1 LTASRSSARE
11 PSRISLLYQ
20 VARELGGQLDTDQ
33 LLDQVLALGQRLG
46 AQFAYVIVEEK
57 DGTLHF
63 KSTAPGRQDFV
74 GAIGRQLARRML
86 RNGVEG
92 WVLENRQPLLIVDT
106 LADARWYQP
115 AYLPEIDRSA
125 LCVPLQMERSGAR
138 GTWTLTNRQPG
149 AFHPDDVPLVE
160 SVAAQVAVALEN
172 TLLFR
177 AESERSLHLS
187 LINEVSQAAASIL
200 SLDLMLT
207 TVSQAI
213 QRRFGYL
220 RVSIFL
226 VDSEAGVVRIR
237 SQANAYGDRITLEY
251 QQRLGEGLVGQA
263 AQESR
268 TKLAND
274 VSQYPGYL
282 RVGFE
287 AEMIRAELAVPIR
300 LGSKVVGV
308 LDLQSGETDAFRP
321 QDIATME
328 LLADQLSIAIENA
341 RLYGEI
347 RQRVEE
353 LTTLNKIS
361 QAVTSTLDLQETL
374 TIITDHTTRL
384 LGVAATSVV
393 LYDENNN
400 DLWFAAASGEGSDF
414 VLGMRLAIGQGIAG
428 WVFQQGEPVL
438 VPDTMQ
444 DTRWFGGFDRDSGF
458 TTRSIL
464 CVPLQAK
471 GQTIGAIEAI
481 NKESGPFD
489 EEDLRLLTLM
499 AAPAATAIENAK
511 LYEALRQGMRKLEE
525 TQAQLIQSAKLA
537 AVGELAA
544 GVAHEINNPLTSIIG
559 FTRLLLDDMPPDH
572 EMRADLET
580 IDREAAR
587 TRHIV
592 RTLLDF
598 ARTSDPVLVPADL
611 NALVEETIMLVCTRS
626 VLARIS
632 LEKRLSELPP
642 VMLDVNQIKQV
653 LVNLLNNSVQA
664 MSEGGSLKVV
674 TGLTER
680 EVDGVSRRMAAVRV
694 SDSGMGI
701 PPESLGRIFDPFFTT
716 KEVGQGTG
724 LGLSVSY
731 SIVEKHKGRIEVQSE
746 PGKGSTFTVL
756 LPLDSAD

>member
-1 LTASRSSARE
+1 
-11 PSRISLLYQ
+11 
-20 VARELGGQLDTDQ
+20 
-33 LLDQVLALGQRLG
+33 
-46 AQFAYVIVEEK
+46 
-57 DGTLHF
+57 
-63 KSTAPGRQDFV
+63 
-74 GAIGRQLARRML
+74 
-86 RNGVEG
+86 
-92 WVLENRQPLLIVDT
+92 
-106 LADARWYQP
+106 
-115 AYLPEIDRSA
+115 
-125 LCVPLQMERSGAR
+125 
-138 GTWTLTNRQPG
+138 
-149 AFHPDDVPLVE
+149 
-160 SVAAQVAVALEN
+160 
-172 TLLFR
+172 
-177 AESERSLHLS
+177 
-187 LINEVSQAAASIL
+187 
-200 SLDLMLT
+200 
-207 TVSQAI
+207 
-213 QRRFGYL
+213 
-220 RVSIFL
+220 
-226 VDSEAGVVRIR
+226 
-237 SQANAYGDRITLEY
+237 
-251 QQRLGEGLVGQA
+251 
-263 AQESR
+263 
-268 TKLAND
+268 
-274 VSQYPGYL
+274 L
-282 RVGFE
+282 RVGPE
-287 AEMIRAELAVPIR
+287 ADTIRAELAVPIR

-308 LDLQSGETDAFRP
+308 LDLQSEEFNAFRP

-347 RQRVEE
+347 HQRVEE

-374 TIITDHTTRL
+374 TIITEHTTRL

-393 LYDENNN
+393 LYDENSK

-414 VLGMRLAIGQGIAG
+414 VLGMRLTIGQGIAG

-438 VPDTMQ
+438 VPDTSK

-464 CVPLQAK
+464 CVPLLAK
-471 GQTIGAIEAI
+471 GQAIGAIEAI

-559 FTRLLLDDMPPDH
+559 FTRLLLDDLPPDH
-572 EMRADLET
+572 PMRADLET

-598 ARTSDPVLVPADL
+598 ARTGEPVLVPADL
-611 NALVEETIMLVCTRS
+611 NALVDESIMLVCTRS
-626 VLARIS
+626 ALARIS
-632 LEKRLSELPP
+632 LEKDLSELPP
-642 VMLDVNQIKQV
+642 VMLDINQIKQV

-664 MSEGGSLKVV
+664 MSEGGCLKVV
-674 TGLTER
+674 TSLAER
-680 EVDGVSRRMAAVRV
+680 EIDHVPRLMAAVQV
-694 SDSGMGI
+694 SDSGVGI
-701 PPESLGRIFDPFFTT
+701 PAENLGRIFDPFFTT

-731 SIVEKHKGRIEVQSE
+731 SIVEKHNGRIEVSSA

-756 LPLDSAD
+756 LPVDGAAWH